1 MASSSQT
8 PVIVPDAPPSPASFS
23 SGIVSGRL
31 LQVSGQGPLDSS
43 GAVLADLDVE
53 GQTTVTLDHVR
64 RILEA
69 GGGSFADVV
78 MLRVNLTDRAD
89 FAGMNRA
96 FEKYV
101 AEHRKGFGPART
113 TVMVGLPFEGMLVEI
128 DALAVLPETE

>member
-1 MASSSQT
+1 MTATSQT
-8 PVIVPDAPPSPASFS
+8 PVVVPNTPPSPASFS
-23 SGIVSGRL
+23 SGIISGRL
-31 LQVSGQGPLDSS
+31 LQVSGEGPLDSS
-43 GAVLADLDVE
+43 KNVLGHLDVE
-53 GQTTVTLDHVR
+53 AQTMVTLDHVR

-78 MLRVNLTDRAD
+78 MLRVYLTDRAD

-101 AEHRKGFGPART
+101 ADHRDGFGPART

-128 DALAVLPETE
+128 DALAVLPEAE